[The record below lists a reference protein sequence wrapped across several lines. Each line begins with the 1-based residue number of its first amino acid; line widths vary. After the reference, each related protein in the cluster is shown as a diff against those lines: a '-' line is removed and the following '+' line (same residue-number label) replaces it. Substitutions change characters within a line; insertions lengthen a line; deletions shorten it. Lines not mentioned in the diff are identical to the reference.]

1 MELHELIASGRE
13 KLASVSSSGGVAMA
27 VAVRGGGG
35 GAAPSAPA
43 KVKKEE
49 KVKEKEELD
58 DNWWHFPAWF
68 LLLFGMR
75 NLKCNECT
83 PDIRRQ
89 GKR

>member
-1 MELHELIASGRE
+1 
-13 KLASVSSSGGVAMA
+13 MA

-58 DNWWHFPAWF
+58 DVSF
-68 LLLFGMR
+68 LRFLELNFKQ
-75 NLKCNECT
+75 LKFSHLNILKKIQMT
-83 PDIRRQ
+83 IHLI
-89 GKR
+89 KH